1 MGYLKNH
8 LATLVTGVFA
18 AVMTVLWAWFNGF
31 APVLD
36 FVFIMAVPI
45 SWFLVIVLWLAQMST
60 DYMHNQ
66 NHSAESGTHVAQKT
80 ESVHSMSH
88 STESGTQVAVQN
100 TEMQSAREDLS
111 KELESLKKDVK
122 LKDEQIESLQK
133 QISALK
139 TRVEIESIQAELAR
153 LRAMTS
159 D

>member
-18 AVMTVLWAWFNGF
+18 AVMTVLWAWFSGF

-45 SWFLVIVLWLAQMST
+45 SWFLVIVLWLAQLST
-60 DYMHNQ
+60 DYMHSQGHSVESDHNQ
-66 NHSAESGTHVAQKT
+66 IT
-80 ESVHSMSH
+80 
-88 STESGTQVAVQN
+88 VQN
-100 TEMQSAREDLS
+100 NTGSMQTAREDLS
-111 KELESLKKDVK
+111 KELDSLKKDVK
-122 LKDEQIESLQK
+122 LKDEQIEKLQK

-139 TRVEIESIQAELAR
+139 TRVEIESIQTELAR
-153 LRAMTS
+153 LRALAS

>member
-8 LATLVTGVFA
+8 LATMVTGVFA
-18 AVMTVLWAWFNGF
+18 AVLTVLWVWFNGF

-60 DYMHNQ
+60 DYMHGQ
-66 NHSAESGTHVAQKT
+66 GQ
-80 ESVHSMSH
+80 
-88 STESGTQVAVQN
+88 STETAHSQITVQN
-100 TEMQSAREDLS
+100 NGRSMETAREDLS
-111 KELESLKKDVK
+111 KELDSLKKDVK
-122 LKDEQIESLQK
+122 LKDEQIEKLQK

-139 TRVEIESIQAELAR
+139 TRVEIELIQTELAR
-153 LRAMTS
+153 LRALAS

>member
-8 LATLVTGVFA
+8 LATLVMGAFA
-18 AVMTVLWAWFNGF
+18 AVLTMLWVWFNGF
-31 APVLD
+31 APILD

-66 NHSAESGTHVAQKT
+66 NHSAESGTHVAHNAK
-80 ESVHSMSH
+80 SAYNASH
-88 STESGTQVAVQN
+88 STTSGTQVAVQN

-111 KELESLKKDVK
+111 KELESLKKDVQ

-133 QISALK
+133 QIAALK